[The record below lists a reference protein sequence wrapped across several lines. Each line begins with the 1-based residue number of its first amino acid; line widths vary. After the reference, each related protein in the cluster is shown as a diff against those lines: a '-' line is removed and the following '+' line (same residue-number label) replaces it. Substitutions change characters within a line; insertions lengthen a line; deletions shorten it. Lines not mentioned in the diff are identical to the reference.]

1 MSRKITLAVLCLRHQ
16 PRPGVRRSESMKMK
30 MTATH
35 HIGVGLV
42 GVLTALGITAEPAH
56 AGRHARSN
64 HYAAAAYARRHRACV
79 TAYDTQANPNYG
91 FGPLVCVEPTDVVS
105 GDRIIGRDPSWRW

>member
-1 MSRKITLAVLCLRHQ
+1 MSCKIALAILCFRHQ
-16 PRPGVRRSESMKMK
+16 PRPDVSISEPMK

-35 HIGVGLV
+35 RIGVGFV
-42 GVLTALGITAEPAH
+42 GVLTALGITAQAAH

-64 HYAAAAYARRHRACV
+64 HYAATAYARRHQACV

-105 GDRIIGRDPSWRW
+105 GNRIIGRDPAWRW